1 MRGCLRV
8 TGALIIDEAVVK
20 SFERLTRCKLQ
31 YSVIPS
37 YSRPD
42 ESLNLSIAYGYIQT
56 MNHDSPLVI
65 KRIVGWRVMIDW
77 RRAGLDLQSHAHSRA
92 DDSPGLTAP
101 MTRATLVS
109 VVKISRPCR
118 ISRSRN
124 MLQTDWRAG
133 SGICVNTS
141 THK

>member
-92 DDSPGLTAP
+92 DDSPGLTA
-101 MTRATLVS
+101 RHL
-109 VVKISRPCR
+109 
-118 ISRSRN
+118 SRSSKSQD
-124 MLQTDWRAG
+124 LVAFPDPA
-133 SGICVNTS
+133 ICCKRIGGREAASV
-141 THK
+141 